1 MRLRKWIAAAVW
13 LALAPISPPLPAA
26 GLSLQEAI
34 ALALER
40 SPALAVEHG
49 KVAEAE
55 ADYQSARAGLL
66 PRVSLS
72 AYHNQLNDDRLNPSG
87 AALPGA
93 RLFTRESFAGLL
105 GRQVLFDGGRTESAR
120 QAAARGLEAQQIGY
134 GSVRE
139 DTAYQVAQAY
149 FRVLEA
155 RALVRVAQVSL
166 TRQREFEK
174 LTGVLFSAG
183 KATRLDGMKADAQAA
198 DAERTLERARE
209 AERLAL
215 VWLRRVIGLP
225 MEELLDPTD
234 ALPTEIVPPRDEREL
249 ATLALQS
256 NPDLRRVDRQIDQAR
271 DNRSAARAA
280 RLPEFSLQGS
290 YGYRERDLGGGAPE
304 WMLGVVAVWTVY
316 DGGATASQTAKAIAR
331 LGQLEESRRAARL
344 ALEADVHDAASAWRL
359 ARADAIA
366 TARLQAVNE
375 EALKAALALY
385 AGGKATALDVLT
397 AQADVT
403 RSEGTRAQAIAAYAI
418 ARSRLARLAGL
429 KDSSQLEQ
437 KP

>member
-1 MRLRKWIAAAVW
+1 MRLRNWIAAALW
-13 LALAPISPPLPAA
+13 LALAACSPPLPAA
-26 GLSLQEAI
+26 GMSLQDAI
-34 ALALER
+34 SLALER
-40 SPALAVEHG
+40 NAALSVERG
-49 KVAEAE
+49 KIAEAE
-55 ADYQSARAGLL
+55 ADYHGARAGLL

-72 AYHNQLNDDRLNPSG
+72 AYHNQLNDDRLSPSG
-87 AALPGA
+87 VTLPGA

-105 GRQVLFDGGRTESAR
+105 ARQVLFDGGRTESAR

-134 GSVRE
+134 GSARE

-149 FRVLEA
+149 YRVLEA
-155 RALVRVAQVSL
+155 RALVRVAEASL

-183 KATRLDGMKADAQAA
+183 KATRLDGMKAEAQAA
-198 DAERTLERARE
+198 DAERTHERARE

-225 MEELLDPTD
+225 MEEPVDPTD
-234 ALPTEIVPPRDEREL
+234 VLPAAIAAPRDEREL
-249 ATLALQS
+249 AKLALQA
-256 NPDLRRVDRQIDQAR
+256 NPDLKRLDRQIDQAR

-304 WMLGVVAVWTVY
+304 WTLGVVAAWTVY

-331 LGQLEESRRAARL
+331 LAQLEESRQAARL
-344 ALEADVHDAASAWRL
+344 ALEADVRDAAGAWRGS
-359 ARADAIA
+359 RADADA
-366 TARLQAVNE
+366 AGRLHAANE

-385 AGGKATALDVLT
+385 ASGKATALDVLS
-397 AQADVT
+397 AHADVA
-403 RSEGTRAQAIAAYAI
+403 RAEGTRAQALAALAI
-418 ARSRLARLAGL
+418 ARVRLARLTGV
-429 KDSSQLEQ
+429 KDASQLEQ